1 MKLDS
6 LILVNWGQMHSGTF
20 LMGEMTLFTGATGA
34 GKSTMLDALQTVMTG
49 ANKDILSLNPGQDEV
64 LQGQRSKKMVRAIEA
79 YAVGAEFSNF
89 SRKDGAQAYMAAV
102 FRPSAGEEHL
112 KPFTALVG
120 VSARVEGAGDSR
132 QAKLESLALVIIDD
146 AVLTHDDFI
155 KDPKTEE
162 CVAVERIAKHLQTKH
177 PRLIDFNN
185 KKKDYLCA
193 LFGRFRGK
201 SSVTKE
207 EATSAAKAWV
217 KSIASKRIGD
227 VHELV
232 RDEILEFDAKQLQ
245 QDIDSIS
252 GLMRQVSN
260 LRQESIRL
268 QSNVTRLT
276 ELQSAIAQTC
286 QAHEA
291 HTTQA
296 FFVAKLQLRS
306 DETAIADYQ
315 CQIASANEESEET
328 NGKIGAWKCRVQA
341 LDEQRI
347 KISARLQGIPVH
359 NQKQE
364 LEATLAKAV
373 AEADAALKTL
383 SDSLLAAAQLQR
395 VAKALISWAVPDG
408 CDDLSESIQRVAE
421 AYAKTDF
428 TRLATCHERILEVS
442 ALEELNIGRL
452 YELVQAF
459 SGVNQGI
466 DAIYDTL
473 VGPNQSVSL
482 ALASQSTTSG
492 VLKTRADELVHE
504 LGGNKARLTQ
514 GRVTYPRPTQVALQ
528 LLKERFPAANVQV
541 LCDLVEPKSENSDS
555 WQQAIEGYMGGTR
568 FNLVVGV
575 DFERDCVDYLK
586 SRGVRATV
594 IQGALCLKK
603 ESRLTIETDSI
614 VHELHSENPIARAY
628 LAAQYGGVVKV
639 PDVETL
645 RRVPRGVTKEGVA
658 SGAHSMF
665 VCEKVEPV
673 FGQRARAQALE
684 RVERDLERA
693 QADAKRLEDVQEKLG
708 EIRASLQRLKQPH
721 FDAGS
726 LREQTNLI
734 EKTRET
740 LSSLD
745 ITEVKELQD
754 ELASKVKEIGHFRG
768 SITTAEQRI
777 GTLDEKVRIANKAI
791 GDVTVNKQEHLLE
804 FESQIQRMKRLIED
818 NPSLAYPVLTATVEQ
833 KLQQDTESL
842 ANARKTLGELA
853 LKPSGLLATAREAL
867 YDYNSQAKTDERF
880 VQALVPHLNAQSF
893 ETSYAE
899 LVKLSRAVGTMLQGL
914 QGVGLYN
921 NRLELDNAVKSFHD
935 VFTKQFCVE
944 IKTRVD
950 EGIRTLRQLNVEL
963 KNLKFGINSFS
974 LDWSQWQP
982 EFAEYL
988 DFFEAVALLADS
1000 AEPIDL
1006 FGETKLSDKHVQIR
1020 DRLVKLLLDDNHERA
1035 TKDLLRIAD
1044 YRNYRRY
1051 DIINETTS
1059 GGRVK
1064 LSEWATG
1071 SGGQLETPAYI
1082 VRAAVL
1088 TNRLKL
1094 FEKGPSLRLLVN
1106 DESFARMDD
1115 AHARAV
1121 LEFMRDKLD
1130 LQVLSAMPTQ
1140 KSNALRNE
1148 FNREYSFTRLTPV
1161 ANGELDFMTDCDER
1175 ILKPDK
1181 MRELWERQREIARE
1195 KAKQLFDSANPV
1207 KETSEVKVADE

>member
-6 LILVNWGQMHSGTF
+6 LVLVNWGQMHSGTF
-20 LMGEMTLFTGATGA
+20 PMGEMTLFTGATGA

-64 LQGQRSKKMVRAIEA
+64 PQGQRSKKIVRGIEA

-102 FRPSAGEEHL
+102 FRPSSGEEHL

-120 VSARVEGAGDSR
+120 VSARVEGSGDTR

-162 CVAVERIAKHLQTKH
+162 CVAVERIAKHLQSKH

-185 KKKDYLCA
+185 KKTDYLCA

-217 KSIASKRIGD
+217 KSIASRKIGD

-232 RDEILEFDAKQLQ
+232 RDEILEFDEKQLQ

-260 LRQESIRL
+260 LRHESIRL
-268 QSNVTRLT
+268 QSNVTKLT
-276 ELQSAIAQTC
+276 ELHSAILEAC
-286 QAHEA
+286 EAHEA
-291 HTTQA
+291 HTIQGL
-296 FFVAKLQLRS
+296 FVAKLQLYS
-306 DETAIADYQ
+306 DETAIDGYQ
-315 CQIASANEESEET
+315 RQIENFDLEKEEIG
-328 NGKIGAWKCRVQA
+328 GKITAWKRRVKA
-341 LDEQRI
+341 LDEQRVAL
-347 KISARLQGIPVH
+347 SARLQGIPVH

-364 LEATLAKAV
+364 LDATLDKAV
-373 AEADAALKTL
+373 FEANAALKTL
-383 SDSLLAAAQLQR
+383 GDSLLAAAQLEKA
-395 VAKALISWAVPDG
+395 AKVLISRVVPEG
-408 CDDLSESIQRVAE
+408 CDDLSGSIQRLAE

-428 TRLATCHERILEVS
+428 TRLATCQERILEVA
-442 ALEELNIGRL
+442 ALKDLNVGRL

-482 ALASQSTTSG
+482 ALASQATVSG
-492 VLKTRADELVHE
+492 ALKNRADELVGE
-504 LGGNKARLTQ
+504 LGRKKARLSQ
-514 GRVTYPRPTQVALQ
+514 GQVTYPRITQAALR
-528 LLKERFPAANVQV
+528 LLKEQFPASNVQV
-541 LCDLVEPKSENSDS
+541 LCDLIEPKSEQSDS

-575 DFERDCVDYLK
+575 DFERDCVEYLK
-586 SRGVRATV
+586 SRDIHATV
-594 IQGALCLKK
+594 VQGGFCLKK

-614 VHELHSENPIARAY
+614 VHELRTANPIARAY
-628 LAAQYGGVVKV
+628 LASQYGGVVKV
-639 PDVETL
+639 ADIETL
-645 RRVPRGVTKEGVA
+645 RYTQRGVTKEGAA
-658 SGAHSMF
+658 SGGHSMYL
-665 VCEKVEPV
+665 CEKVEPV

-684 RVERDLERA
+684 RVERELKAAEV
-693 QADAKRLEDVQEKLG
+693 DAKRLEDVQKQLA
-708 EIRASLQRLKQPH
+708 EIKASLQWLKQPH
-721 FDAGS
+721 FDAS
-726 LREQTNLI
+726 YLREQTNLI

-754 ELASKVKEIGHFRG
+754 ELASKVEEIELSLG
-768 SITTAEQRI
+768 SITNADKRI
-777 GTLDEKVRIANKAI
+777 GALDEAVRTANKAI
-791 GDVTVNKQEHLLE
+791 EDVTAYKQENLRE
-804 FESQIQRMKRLIED
+804 FENQIQRMKRLVDD
-818 NPSLAYPVLTATVEQ
+818 NPSLEYPVLDAAVKQ
-833 KLQQDTESL
+833 KLQKNTESL
-842 ANARKTLGELA
+842 AAARKTLGELA
-853 LKPSGLLATAREAL
+853 MKPSGLLATAREAL
-867 YDYNSQAKTDERF
+867 FDYNSQAKADERF
-880 VQALVPHLNAQSF
+880 VNALMQHPNAQSF
-893 ETSYAE
+893 ETSYAA
-899 LVKLSRAVGTMLQGL
+899 LVKLSQAVITTLQGL

-963 KNLKFGINSFS
+963 RNLKFGINSFT
-974 LDWSQWQP
+974 LDWSQWEP

-988 DFFEAVALLADS
+988 DFFEAVTLLADS
-1000 AEPIDL
+1000 AEPMDL

-1020 DRLVKLLLDDNHERA
+1020 DRLVQLLLDDNHERA

-1161 ANGELDFMTDCDER
+1161 VNGELDFITDCDER

-1181 MRELWERQREIARE
+1181 MRELWDRQRQIARE

-1207 KETSEVKVADE
+1207 EETSEVKASDE

>member
-6 LILVNWGQMHSGTF
+6 LVLLNWGQMHSGTF
-20 LMGEMTLFTGATGA
+20 PMGEMTLFTGATGA

-64 LQGQRSKKMVRAIEA
+64 PQGQRSKKIVRGIEA
-79 YAVGAEFSNF
+79 YAVGAEFSKF
-89 SRKDGAQAYMAAV
+89 SRRDGAQAYIAAV

-112 KPFTALVG
+112 KPFTALIG
-120 VSARVEGAGDSR
+120 VSARVEGSGDSR

-155 KDPKTEE
+155 KDPITGE
-162 CVAVERIAKHLQTKH
+162 CVAVERIAKHLQTTH
-177 PRLIDFNN
+177 PRLIDFHN
-185 KKKDYLCA
+185 KKTDYLCA

-207 EATSAAKAWV
+207 EATNAAKAWV
-217 KSIASKRIGD
+217 KSIASRKIGD

-232 RDEILEFDAKQLQ
+232 RDEILEFDQKQLQ

-252 GLMRQVSN
+252 GLMRQVN
-260 LRQESIRL
+260 YLRQESLRL

-276 ELQSAIAQTC
+276 ELQRAILEVC
-286 QAHEA
+286 ESHEV
-291 HTTQA
+291 HTTQG

-306 DETAIADYQ
+306 DEAAIAGHQ
-315 CQIASANEESEET
+315 RQVASADQEAEDT
-328 NGKIGAWKCRVQA
+328 NGRITAWKRRVGA
-341 LDEQRI
+341 LDGQRI
-347 KISARLQGIPVH
+347 ALSARLQGIPVH

-364 LEATLAKAV
+364 LDTTLARAV
-373 AEADAALKTL
+373 EDANAALNTL
-383 SDSLLAAAQLQR
+383 SQSLWAAAQLEKS
-395 VAKALISWAVPDG
+395 AKALISQQVPDG
-408 CDDLSESIQRVAE
+408 CNDLMDAIQRVAE

-428 TRLATCHERILEVS
+428 TKLATCQERILEVA
-442 ALEELNIGRL
+442 ALKELNVGRL
-452 YELVQAF
+452 YDLVQAF
-459 SGVNQGI
+459 SGVNQGL

-473 VGPNQSVSL
+473 LGPNQSVSL
-482 ALASQSTTSG
+482 SLAAQSTVSAS
-492 VLKTRADELVHE
+492 LKSRADELVSE
-504 LGGNKARLTQ
+504 LTRKKTRLSQ
-514 GRVTYPRPTQVALQ
+514 GQVTYPRITQAALR
-528 LLKERFPAANVQV
+528 LLKEQFPAANVQV
-541 LCDLVEPKSENSDS
+541 LCDLIEPKSEKSDV
-555 WQQAIEGYMGGTR
+555 WQQAIEGYMGGSR
-568 FNLVVGV
+568 FNLVVNA

-586 SRGVRATV
+586 SRDIHATV
-594 IQGALCLKK
+594 VQGALCLKK
-603 ESRLTIETDSI
+603 ESRLTIESESI
-614 VHELHSENPIARAY
+614 VHELRTANPIARAY
-628 LAAQYGGVVKV
+628 LASQYGTVVKV
-639 PDVETL
+639 ADVETL
-645 RRVPRGVTKEGVA
+645 RHTPRGVTKEGVA
-658 SGAHSMF
+658 SGGHSMYL
-665 VCEKVEPV
+665 CEKVETV

-684 RVERDLERA
+684 RVEGDLTVA
-693 QADAKRLEDVQEKLG
+693 QAEASRLENIQKVLNAIK
-708 EIRASLQRLKQPH
+708 ASLQWLKQPH
-721 FDAGS
+721 FDAGP
-726 LREQTNLI
+726 LREQANLI

-745 ITEVKELQD
+745 ITEVEELQA
-754 ELASKVKEIGHFRG
+754 ELANKVGEIVQFQG

-777 GTLDEKVRIANKAI
+777 GALNETVKTARTAIAAI
-791 GDVTVNKQEHLLE
+791 TESKQEHLRELE
-804 FESQIQRMKRLIED
+804 TQIQRLKQLVTD
-818 NPSLAYPVLTATVEQ
+818 NPNLEYPVLTAAVEQ
-833 KLQQDTESL
+833 RLLQDTDSL
-842 ANARKTLGELA
+842 ALARKTLGDLA
-853 LKPSGLLATAREAL
+853 SKPAGLLATAREAL
-867 YDYNSQAKTDERF
+867 FDYNSQAKSDERF
-880 VQALVPHLNAQSF
+880 VQALMQHSNTQSF
-893 ETSYAE
+893 EPNYAA
-899 LVKLSRAVGTMLQGL
+899 LVKLSQAVVTMLQGL

-921 NRLELDNAVKSFHD
+921 NRLELDSAVKSFND

-950 EGIRTLRQLNVEL
+950 EGIRTLRQLNLEL
-963 KNLKFGINSFS
+963 KNLKFGVNSFI
-974 LDWSQWQP
+974 LDWSQWEP

-988 DFFEAVALLADS
+988 DFFEAVTLLADS
-1000 AEPIDL
+1000 AEPMDL
-1006 FGETKLSDKHVQIR
+1006 FGETKLSEKHVQIR
-1020 DRLVKLLLDDNHERA
+1020 DRLVALLLDENQERA
-1035 TKDLLRIAD
+1035 TKELLRIAD

-1094 FEKGPSLRLLVN
+1094 FERGPSLRLLVN

-1161 ANGELDFMTDCDER
+1161 ANGELDFITDCDER

-1181 MRELWERQREIARE
+1181 MRELWERQSQLARE
-1195 KAKQLFDSANPV
+1195 KAKQLFDVAYPI
-1207 KETSEVKVADE
+1207 EDTPAAKVEAE